1 MPRRSKGYDWDL
13 VKTLYMQGISYA
25 QLAEKTGIPY
35 NTIQGTVQR
44 KKWALERQLAAGDP
58 GNGQIATR
66 ETVDAVSRRF
76 KQWFLD
82 DAQRVM
88 TALETHDPN
97 GLELKELEQRESVV
111 KSLHSR
117 LSGQLGW
124 GQEVEQ
130 HAIRGNLLAQL
141 AAEITQQREI
151 VLDRQAKSK
160 IVDIQPVTNTEQES
174 GQEASVHNACCASTV
189 ESGPAEERNAFSG
202 DEPAGGQ
209 GGGPFWGPPL
219 TDSYR

>member
-13 VKTLYMQGISYA
+13 VKTLYMQGVSYA

-88 TALETHDPN
+88 TALESHDPN

-160 IVDIQPVTNTEQES
+160 VIDVQPVTNEQ
-174 GQEASVHNACCASTV
+174 QIASQDSAVSNACCASTV
-189 ESGPAEERNAFSG
+189 DGAEGQGKHAFSG
-202 DEPAGGQ
+202 EESAGG
-209 GGGPFWGPPL
+209 
-219 TDSYR
+219 

>member
-1 MPRRSKGYDWDL
+1 MPRRVKNYPWDKAKL
-13 VKTLYMQGISYA
+13 LYMQGVTMSQI
-25 QLAEKTGIPY
+25 AEQTGIPLITVRG
-35 NTIQGTVQR
+35 TIQRKRWTV
-44 KKWALERQLAAGDP
+44 ERSQLHGDP
-58 GNGQIATR
+58 GDGSILVK

-130 HAIRGNLLAQL
+130 HAIRGNLLSQL

-160 IVDIQPVTNTEQES
+160 VIDVQPVTNEQQIA
-174 GQEASVHNACCASTV
+174 GQDAAVSNACCASTSDCQPDG
-189 ESGPAEERNAFSG
+189 EKHAFLGP
-202 DEPAGGQ
+202 EPAGG
-209 GGGPFWGPPL
+209 
-219 TDSYR
+219 

>member
-1 MPRRSKGYDWDL
+1 MPRRSKGYDWDG
-13 VKTLYMQGISYA
+13 VKALYMQGVSYEQIS
-25 QLAEKTGIPY
+25 QKMGIPLF
-35 NTIQGTVQR
+35 TVKGTVQR

-88 TALETHDPN
+88 IALESHDPN

-151 VLDRQAKSK
+151 VLDRQAKAK
-160 IVDIQPVTNTEQES
+160 IVDIQPVASTEQLA
-174 GQEASVHNACCASTV
+174 GQESAVSNACCASTV
-189 ESGPAEERNAFSG
+189 YSDPAEEKNAFSNG
-202 DEPAGGQ
+202 DPAGG
-209 GGGPFWGPPL
+209 
-219 TDSYR
+219 

>member
-1 MPRRSKGYDWDL
+1 M
-13 VKTLYMQGISYA
+13 VKTLYMQGVSYKQIS
-25 QLAEKTGIPY
+25 EKTGVPL
-35 NTIQGTVQR
+35 NTVQGTIAR

-58 GNGQIATR
+58 GNGQIVTR

-151 VLDRQAKSK
+151 VMDRQAKTK
-160 IVDIQPVTNTEQES
+160 IVDIQPVTNTEQDS
-174 GQEASVHNACCASTV
+174 CQEVVVSNACCASTV
-189 ESGPAEERNAFSG
+189 ESEGEGGKHAFSNG
-202 DEPAGGQ
+202 EQPEEEGGR
-209 GGGPFWGPPL
+209 PL
-219 TDSYR
+219 